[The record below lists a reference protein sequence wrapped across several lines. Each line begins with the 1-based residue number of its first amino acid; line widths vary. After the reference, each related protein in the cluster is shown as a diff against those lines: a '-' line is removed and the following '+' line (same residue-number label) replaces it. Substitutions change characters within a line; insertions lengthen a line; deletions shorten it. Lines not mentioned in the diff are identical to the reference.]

1 MKREKSI
8 RPKANFSG
16 QFIPAE
22 DTEAIIAEKLSKK
35 AAKRARRQKKKQD
48 DRLNNLPE
56 QEWREISLSNP
67 PPVPAQEKGDFS
79 VVVPSISKKRKR
91 KNAVQEDNFI
101 KNDGY
106 VELNSLEWSEVNYPD
121 SIFMGDDLGGFL
133 CLEEI
138 DDIDVEYDDNKDTQG
153 KTIKFKKVKSS
164 NRLSNAKSDSPCAK
178 PEEPLPEEESSKYY
192 DLDTFDESILI
203 RNKNIREYKQSEE
216 NVGSQDDNFDNN
228 IDQYKDD
235 DENDEDEIDNDSK
248 MEESVSTNINS
259 IQDEKGTDQ
268 NAMEGIDLSAWNQFN
283 LSPIIMNELKS
294 LGFNKPTPIQA
305 KTLHFSLSGRDVI
318 GAAET
323 GSGKTLAFGIPIL
336 EYIFKKVKDSN
347 QLVGLILTPT
357 RELAMQIRDHLQH
370 ISKNSLIK
378 IITIVGGMATQKQQ
392 RLLSKHPNII
402 VATPGR
408 LWELFSENDAYLSNL
423 RRIKFLV
430 LDEADRMLE
439 IGHFE
444 ELNHILTVLSR
455 TRNNTNEW
463 AENDIKEKECTY
475 ELTPRQT
482 FVYSATLNNKLKEDL
497 KRKKYK
503 SKKINKE
510 STGTMTEL
518 MHRLEFNDSNPI
530 FLDITPEDAVAE
542 TLQESKIDCLTKEK
556 DIYTYYFY
564 TRYPGRTLIFVNSID
579 CIRRLIPVIK
589 LLNIDVFGLH
599 AQMQQRQRLKNL
611 DRFKQNP
618 KAVMIASD
626 VAARGLDIPLVEH
639 VIHYQLPRSSDI
651 YVHRSGRTA
660 RSRKEGVSL
669 MLCSPEELSLYQK
682 LCLKLNKVDGLADF
696 PVDRGILNSMKQRIN
711 LARQIDQDEHKMQK
725 MNHDND
731 WLKKTAQEFEIDLDD
746 EEIVNDSNRG
756 NQKQIKEKIRSMKLE
771 LKSLL
776 SQPLIPRGVST
787 KYLTSGIVRDLA
799 DRLLDESSHNSAILG
814 VKNTKAT
821 DDLRSKKKTIPL

>member
-106 VELNSLEWSEVNYPD
+106 VELNSLEWSEEKRLNLR
-121 SIFMGDDLGGFL
+121 S
-133 CLEEI
+133 
-138 DDIDVEYDDNKDTQG
+138 
-153 KTIKFKKVKSS
+153 KVKSS

-216 NVGSQDDNFDNN
+216 N
-228 IDQYKDD
+228 
-235 DENDEDEIDNDSK
+235 
-248 MEESVSTNINS
+248 
-259 IQDEKGTDQ
+259 DEKGTDQ

-378 IITIVGGMATQKQQ
+378 IITIVGGMSTQKQQ

-475 ELTPRQT
+475 
-482 FVYSATLNNKLKEDL
+482 
-497 KRKKYK
+497 
-503 SKKINKE
+503 
-510 STGTMTEL
+510 
-518 MHRLEFNDSNPI
+518 
-530 FLDITPEDAVAE
+530 DAVAE

-556 DIYTYYFY
+556 DIYTYYFI

-626 VAARGLDIPLVEH
+626 VAARGLDIP
-639 VIHYQLPRSSDI
+639 
-651 YVHRSGRTA
+651 GRTA

>member
-1 MKREKSI
+1 MKREKGI
-8 RPKANFSG
+8 SG

-22 DTEAIIAEKLSKK
+22 ATEAIIKEKLSKK
-35 AAKRARRQKKKQD
+35 AAKRARRQKKKQE
-48 DRLNNLPE
+48 DRLNNVPE
-56 QEWREISLSNP
+56 QEWRKISLLNP
-67 PPVPAQEKGDFS
+67 PPVPVQEKDDI
-79 VVVPSISKKRKR
+79 SIVTSSNSKKRKR
-91 KNAVQEDNFI
+91 KNTVQEDNFI
-101 KNDGY
+101 KENGF
-106 VELNSLEWSEVNYPD
+106 VELNSLEWSEVNCPD

-138 DDIDVEYDDNKDTQG
+138 DDIDVEYEDDKNTQG

-164 NRLSNAKSDSPCAK
+164 KGLSSTKNKNLCAK
-178 PEEPLPEEESSKYY
+178 PEEPLPEDESSKYY
-192 DLDTFDESILI
+192 DLDTFNESISI
-203 RNKNIREYKQSEE
+203 RNKKMREYTQSENIRLT
-216 NVGSQDDNFDNN
+216 DDNVDNN
-228 IDQYKDD
+228 IDKYD
-235 DENDEDEIDNDSK
+235 DENDEDEIDFDLK
-248 MEESVSTNINS
+248 IEESVSTNINNK
-259 IQDEKGTDQ
+259 QNGKETGQ
-268 NAMEGIDLSAWNQFN
+268 NAMEGIDLSAWNHFN
-283 LSPIIMNELKS
+283 LSPIIMDGLKA

-305 KTLHFSLSGRDVI
+305 KTLPFSLSGRDVV

-336 EYIFKKVKDSN
+336 EYIFKKQVKDSD

-357 RELAMQIRDHLQH
+357 RELAMQIRDHLQN
-370 ISKNSLIK
+370 ISKNSLVK

-408 LWELFSENDAYLSNL
+408 LWELFSENDAYLNNL

-439 IGHFE
+439 TGHFE
-444 ELNHILTVLSR
+444 ELHHILTVLSR
-455 TRNNTNEW
+455 NRNNTNEW
-463 AENDIKEKECTY
+463 TEDDIKEKECTY
-475 ELTPRQT
+475 ELSPRQT
-482 FVYSATLNNKLKEDL
+482 FVFSATLDNKLKENL
-497 KRKKYK
+497 KKKKYK

-510 STGTMTEL
+510 TAGTMTEL
-518 MHRLEFNDSNPI
+518 MDRLEFSDSNPI
-530 FLDITPEDAVAE
+530 FLDITPEDVVAE

-556 DIYTYYFY
+556 DIYTYYFI

-589 LLNIDVFGLH
+589 LLNIEVFGLH

-669 MLCSPEELSLYQK
+669 MLCSPEELSLYRK
-682 LCLKLNKVDGLADF
+682 LCLKLNKVDGLTDF
-696 PVDRGILNSMKQRIN
+696 PVDRSILNSMKQRIN
-711 LARQIDQDEHKMQK
+711 LARQIDQEEHKIQK

-731 WLKKTAQEFEIDLDD
+731 WFKKTAQEFEIDLDD
-746 EEIVNDSNRG
+746 DEIVNDSSKG
-756 NQKQIKEKIRSMKLE
+756 SQKQIKEKIRSMKLE

-776 SQPLIPRGVST
+776 SQPLIPQGVST
-787 KYLTSGIVRDLA
+787 KYLTSGVVRDLA
-799 DRLLDESSHNSAILG
+799 DRLLDESSHNSEILG

-821 DDLRSKKKTIPL
+821 DDLKARKKKKINK